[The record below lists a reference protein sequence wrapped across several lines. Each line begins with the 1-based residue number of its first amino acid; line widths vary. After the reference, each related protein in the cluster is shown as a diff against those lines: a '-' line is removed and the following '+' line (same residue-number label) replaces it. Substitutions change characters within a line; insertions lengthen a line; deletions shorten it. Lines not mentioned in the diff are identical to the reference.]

1 MYGCGLMGMLWKRE
15 DFIGNS
21 FPPEVCDKLEKS
33 MMIFSRLNPASFV
46 KGVNASEFGVMCC
59 ASDFPKKRGR
69 AATVAEIAQEMA
81 VQVPAVSRTLRS
93 LQEKGFITREV
104 DENDRRIVRVTVT
117 HSGEALLEENLAM
130 LTAGMN
136 RIMSAFSEEE
146 IRTIAEIYSKFA
158 NIMEQAMYRQKG
170 DLNA

>member
-1 MYGCGLMGMLWKRE
+1 MYGCGLMGMLWERN

-33 MMIFSRLNPASFV
+33 MMIFSRLNPANFV
-46 KGVNASEFGVMCC
+46 KGFTASEFGVMCC
-59 ASDFPKKRGR
+59 ASDYPKKRGR
-69 AATVAEIAQEMA
+69 TATVAEIAQEMK
-81 VQVPAVSRTLRS
+81 VLVPAVSRTLRS
-93 LQEKGFITREV
+93 LQEKGYITREV

-117 HSGEALLEENLAM
+117 PSGKELLEENLST

-136 RIMSAFSEEE
+136 RVMSAFSEDE

-158 NIMEQAMYRQKG
+158 KIMEQALDKQKG
-170 DLNA
+170 EPNA